1 MKWNIFN
8 NPLGMSGSMGVPE
21 KKDMPVPIGVPIA
34 MAAASALSS
43 IWGGAQSRKAAEEAR
58 RQQEAEK
65 AQLEA
70 ERLRAKN
77 ERWTDTAS
85 GQNTLR
91 VLQQSADREIKR
103 MQGGAAVGGLTD
115 AAVAQEKELQN
126 QKQAE
131 VIAQA
136 NANFEDKKD
145 ARDATYRSEIARVN
159 AGIQQSKMAQA
170 EATAQAA
177 SGVSSALMQ
186 GAISTFGGTKLGQ
199 SWFGTGGSP
208 GGSGVDPQIR
218 NYSRMLQQNNSFFTT
233 PALGGNSPLYNYNAF
248 WSIK

>member
-1 MKWNIFN
+1 MNWNILN
-8 NPLGMSGSMGVPE
+8 SPLGISGSMGVPE
-21 KKDMPVPIGVPIA
+21 KKEMPIPLAVPIA

-43 IWGGAQSRKAAEEAR
+43 IWGGSQSAKAAEKAR
-58 RQQEAEK
+58 KQQEAEK
-65 AQLEA
+65 ARLEA
-70 ERLRAKN
+70 ERTRAKN
-77 ERWTDTAS
+77 ERWGDTAS

-91 VLQQSADREIKR
+91 IIQQAADREVKR
-103 MQGGAAVGGLTD
+103 IQGGAAVGGLTD

-145 ARDATYRSEIARVN
+145 AVDASYRGEIARVN
-159 AGIQQSKMAQA
+159 AGIQQSEAAKA
-170 EATAQAA
+170 EAIAQAA
-177 SGVSSALMQ
+177 GGVSSALMQ

-208 GGSGVDPQIR
+208 GGSGVDPQYR
-218 NYSRMLQQNNSFFTT
+218 NYSRWLQQNQGVINNPSYYRYM
-233 PALGGNSPLYNYNAF
+233 LGYGGA
-248 WSIK
+248 